1 MYNQFRFI
9 FIIFLFISCF
19 LWQTWINDHLQ
30 SSKHEDNLSFF
41 SEINNKY
48 KDYNSIINVKT
59 DVLSV
64 KINAYGGDIE
74 QAKLL
79 CYSNKL
85 NTFSPYKILE
95 ILPNFI
101 YQAQSGILKIENIN
115 KRKGFIRHYYN
126 FYKNNYK
133 LLSGKDELIVPIKYT
148 DIDGVIYTKVFI
160 FKRGKYYVNVKHFI
174 RNVSHNTL
182 HLSMFGQLKQS
193 FDLPEEKNINFTKS
207 RLSINSFRGAAY
219 STENNKYVKYKFDD
233 IIKNNNLNISTYG
246 GWISMLQQYFIT
258 AWIPQNH
265 NKNIFY
271 TDHFYLLNKKIV
283 VIGYRSPVIN
293 IPPGKSKIF
302 NSILWIGPKIQNEL
316 SLVAPYLDFTVDYG
330 FLWFISQPLFNLL
343 KLIHNL
349 FGNWGVSIIIITLFV
364 RMIMYPLTKVQYISV
379 VKMKMLQPKIEE
391 IRSRFKNDK
400 KRITQEM
407 ILLYKHEKVN
417 PFGGCLPLIIQMPIF
432 LALYYMLMNSIELRH
447 ANFIFW
453 IHDLSSQD
461 PCYILPILM
470 GITMFMIQKISPNSV
485 NDPIQKKVMNIM
497 PFIFTI
503 FFLWFPSGLVL
514 YYVVSNLITILQQ
527 HIIYKSIKK
536 HDL

>member
-9 FIIFLFISCF
+9 FIIFLFVSCF
-19 LWQTWINDHLQ
+19 LWQAWINDHLQ
-30 SSKHEDNLSFF
+30 FSKHENNLNHF

-48 KDYNSIINVKT
+48 KDYNSIINIKT

-74 QAKLL
+74 QAELL
-79 CYSNKL
+79 RYSNKL

-101 YQAQSGILKIENIN
+101 YQAQSGILKVENIG
-115 KRKGFIRHYYN
+115 KRNDFIRHYYH
-126 FYKNNYK
+126 FYKNNYE
-133 LLSGKDELIVPIKYT
+133 LLSGKDELRVPIKYT

-160 FKRGKYYVNVKHFI
+160 FKRGKYYVNVKYFI
-174 RNVSHNTL
+174 SNVSHNIL
-182 HLSMFGQLKQS
+182 HLSVFSELKQS
-193 FDLPEEKNINFTKS
+193 FDLPEEKNFNFTKS

-219 STENNKYVKYKFDD
+219 STENKKYVKYKFDD
-233 IIKNNNLNISTYG
+233 IIKNDNLNISTYG
-246 GWISMLQQYFIT
+246 GWVSMFQQYFIT
-258 AWIPQNH
+258 AWIPN
-265 NKNIFY
+265 NNSKNIFY

-293 IPPGKSKIF
+293 IFPGKNKIF
-302 NSILWIGPKIQNEL
+302 HSILWLGPKIQNEL

-330 FLWFISQPLFNLL
+330 LLWFISQPLFNLL

-349 FGNWGVSIIIITLFV
+349 FGNWGVSIIMITLFV
-364 RMIMYPLTKVQYISV
+364 RMIMYPLTKVQYVSV
-379 VKMKMLQPKIEE
+379 AKMKMLQPKIEE
-391 IRSRFKNDK
+391 IKLRFKNDK

-461 PCYILPILM
+461 PYYILPILM
-470 GITMFMIQKISPNSV
+470 GITMFMIQKISPTNVS
-485 NDPIQKKVMNIM
+485 DPIQQKVMNIM

-514 YYVVSNLITILQQ
+514 YYVVSNLITIVQQ
-527 HIIYKSIKK
+527 HIIYRSVKNYT
-536 HDL
+536 L